1 MPVLQSCAVLGN
13 TLFLTCNEQVSGS
26 NPLAGSLFCD
36 DLQDKQ
42 G

>member
-13 TLFLTCNEQVSGS
+13 ALFLTRNEQASGA
-26 NPLAGSLFCD
+26 NPLAGSLFCA
-36 DLQDKQ
+36 DLQNKQ